1 VASAIL
7 FPRSRH
13 AKLKK
18 PGDMMRKLIAPLLTL
33 LLVLGLGAG
42 IYVSVNEQL
51 AKQSTVTV
59 RGLIGSEKED
69 FFRDPRVIEAL
80 AKQGL
85 AVELEKAG
93 SRQIATQFK
102 LKDYDFAFPSG
113 APAAEK
119 IKREANV
126 NKAYE
131 VFFTP
136 MAVASWKLIAG
147 ILEANGIVSQRDGV
161 YYIIDLTRLLQFVTA
176 EKRWSDLGKNEGY
189 NVKKS
194 LLVGTTDVRQSN
206 SAAMYLSL
214 ASYILNNNNIVDS
227 AAQIGPIIQPL
238 ESLFLRQGFV
248 ENSSASPF
256 KDYLVMGAGKAPLLM
271 IYEAQYLEEASRANS
286 GVSNAMAL
294 LYPEPT
300 IFTKHILVPFNDK
313 GDRLGTA
320 LADDPELQKLAIEH
334 GFRNRDAAGFR
345 DFVKSHRL
353 EVPDT
358 LVNVVEPPTF
368 EILEQMIVMIEQRY
382 KGN

>member
-1 VASAIL
+1 
-7 FPRSRH
+7 
-13 AKLKK
+13 
-18 PGDMMRKLIAPLLTL
+18 MRKLIAPILTL

-51 AKQSTVTV
+51 SKQSIVTV

-69 FFRDPRVIEAL
+69 FFRDPLVVAAL

-85 AVELEKAG
+85 TVEFEKAG
-93 SRQIATQFK
+93 SRQIATQYK

-119 IKREANV
+119 IKREASV

-136 MAVASWKLIAG
+136 MAVASWKMIAG
-147 ILEANGIVSQRDGV
+147 ILEANGLVKQREGI
-161 YYIIDLTRLLQFVTA
+161 YYIIDMTRLLQLIAA
-176 EKRWSDLGKNEGY
+176 EKRWSDLAKNDAY

-194 LLVGTTDVRQSN
+194 LLMGTTDVRQSN

-248 ENSSASPF
+248 ENSSAGPF
-256 KDYLVMGAGKAPLLM
+256 KDYLVMGPGKAPLVM

-286 GVSNAMAL
+286 GLNDAMAL

-300 IFTKHILVPFNDK
+300 IFTKHILIPFNDK
-313 GDRLGTA
+313 GERLGVA
-320 LADDPELQKLAIEH
+320 LADDPELQKLALEH

-345 DFVKSHRL
+345 NFLKSHNL
-353 EVPDT
+353 AVPDT

-368 EILEQMIVMIEQRY
+368 EILEQMITMIEQRY

>member
-1 VASAIL
+1 MK
-7 FPRSRH
+7 
-13 AKLKK
+13 KL
-18 PGDMMRKLIAPLLTL
+18 APLLTL

-51 AKQSTVTV
+51 AQQRVVTV

-69 FFRDPRVIEAL
+69 FFNDPRVIAAL
-80 AKQGL
+80 AKKGL
-85 AVELEKAG
+85 AVEVEKAG
-93 SRQIATQFK
+93 SRQIATQFR
-102 LKDYDFAFPSG
+102 LKEYDFAFPSG

-119 IKREANV
+119 IKREAGK

-161 YYIIDLTRLLQFVTA
+161 YYIIDMTRLLQFVIA
-176 EKRWSDLGKNEGY
+176 EKRWSDLAKNAGY

-194 LLVGTTDVRQSN
+194 LLMGTTDVRQSN
-206 SAAMYLSL
+206 SAAMYLAL

-227 AAQIGPIIQPL
+227 SAQITPIIQPL
-238 ESLFLRQGFV
+238 QSLFLRQGFV
-248 ENSSASPF
+248 ENSSAAPF
-256 KDYLVMGAGKAPLLM
+256 NDYLVMGPGKAPLVM
-271 IYEAQYLEEASRANS
+271 IYEAQYLEEASRPNT
-286 GVSNAMAL
+286 GINDKMVL

-300 IFTKHILVPFNDK
+300 IFTKHFLVPFNDK
-313 GDRLGTA
+313 GNQLGLA
-320 LADDPELQKLAIEH
+320 LMDDPELQKLAIEH
-334 GFRNRDAAGFR
+334 GFRNHDGAGFR
-345 DFVKSHRL
+345 EYVKAHNL
-353 EVPDT
+353 TVPDI
-358 LVNVVEPPTF
+358 LVNVVEPPTY

>member
-1 VASAIL
+1 M
-7 FPRSRH
+7 
-13 AKLKK
+13 K
-18 PGDMMRKLIAPLLTL
+18 KLIAPLLTL
-33 LLVLGLGAG
+33 LLVLGLAVG
-42 IYVSVNEQL
+42 IYVSVNEQMSQHRIV
-51 AKQSTVTV
+51 AV

-69 FFRDPRVIEAL
+69 FFRDPRVVDAL
-80 AKQGL
+80 AKKGL
-85 AVELEKAG
+85 AVEVEKAG
-93 SRQIATQFK
+93 SRQIATQYT

-119 IKREANV
+119 IKQEAGV

-161 YYIIDLTRLLQFVTA
+161 YFIIDLTRMLQLVIA
-176 EKRWSDLGKNEGY
+176 EKRWSDLAKNEGY

-194 LLVGTTDVRQSN
+194 LLMGTTDVRQSN
-206 SAAMYLSL
+206 SAAMYLAL

-248 ENSSASPF
+248 ENSSAGPF
-256 KDYLVMGAGKAPLLM
+256 NDYLVMGPGKAPLVM
-271 IYEAQYLEEASRANS
+271 VYEAQYLQEASRPGGGIS
-286 GVSNAMAL
+286 DTMAL

-300 IFTKHILVPFNDK
+300 LFTKHILVPFNDK
-313 GDRLGTA
+313 GNQLGAA
-320 LADDPELQKLAIEH
+320 LTDDPELQKLAIEH
-334 GFRNRDAAGFR
+334 GFRNRDATGFR
-345 DFVKSHRL
+345 DFVKSHKL
-353 EVPDT
+353 TVPDT
-358 LVNVVEPPTF
+358 LVNVIEPPTF

>member
-1 VASAIL
+1 M
-7 FPRSRH
+7 
-13 AKLKK
+13 K
-18 PGDMMRKLIAPLLTL
+18 KLIAPILTL
-33 LLVLGLGAG
+33 LLVLGLGVG

-51 AKQSTVTV
+51 SKQSIVTV

-69 FFRDPRVIEAL
+69 FFRDPLVVAAL

-85 AVELEKAG
+85 AVEVEKAG
-93 SRQIATQFK
+93 SRQIATQYK

-113 APAAEK
+113 SPAAEK
-119 IKREANV
+119 IKREAGV

-136 MAVASWKLIAG
+136 MAVASWKVIAG
-147 ILEANGIVSQRDGV
+147 ILEANGIVKQREGI
-161 YYIIDLTRLLQFVTA
+161 YYIIDMTRLLQLIAA
-176 EKRWSDLGKNEGY
+176 EKRWSDLTKNEAY

-194 LLVGTTDVRQSN
+194 LLMGTTDVRQSN

-227 AAQIGPIIQPL
+227 AAQIGQIIQPL
-238 ESLFLRQGFV
+238 ESLFLRQGFM
-248 ENSSASPF
+248 ENSSAGPF
-256 KDYLVMGAGKAPLLM
+256 KDYLVMGPGKAPLVM
-271 IYEAQYLEEASRANS
+271 IYESQYLEEASRSNS
-286 GVSNAMAL
+286 GLSDAMAL

-300 IFTKHILVPFNDK
+300 IFTKHILIPFNDK
-313 GDRLGTA
+313 GDRLGAA

-334 GFRNRDAAGFR
+334 GFRNRDSAGFR
-345 DFVKSHRL
+345 NFLKSHNL
-353 EVPDT
+353 TVPDT

-368 EILEQMIVMIEQRY
+368 EMLEQMITMIEQRY

>member
-1 VASAIL
+1 M
-7 FPRSRH
+7 
-13 AKLKK
+13 K
-18 PGDMMRKLIAPLLTL
+18 KLIAPLLTL

-51 AKQSTVTV
+51 GKERIVTV

-69 FFRDPRVIEAL
+69 FFRDPRVVEAL
-80 AKQGL
+80 AKKGL
-85 AVELEKAG
+85 TVEVEKAG

-119 IKREANV
+119 IKRETKV

-136 MAVASWKLIAG
+136 MAVASWKMIAT
-147 ILEANGIVSQRDGV
+147 ILEANGIVKQRDNI
-161 YYIIDLTRLLQFVTA
+161 YYIIDMTRLLQSIAA
-176 EKRWSDLGKNEGY
+176 EKRWSDLAKNEGY

-194 LLVGTTDVRQSN
+194 LLMGTTDVRQSN

-227 AAQIGPIIQPL
+227 AAQIGPIIQPV
-238 ESLFLRQGFV
+238 ESLFLRQGFM
-248 ENSSASPF
+248 ENSSAGPF
-256 KDYLVMGAGKAPLLM
+256 NDYLVMGPGKAPLVM
-271 IYEAQYLEEASRANS
+271 IYEAQYLQEAVRASS
-286 GVSNAMAL
+286 GLNDAMVL

-300 IFTKHILVPFNDK
+300 IFTKHILIPFNDK
-313 GDRLGTA
+313 GDRLAAA

-345 DFVKSHRL
+345 NFVKSHNL
-353 EVPDT
+353 AVPDT

>member
-1 VASAIL
+1 
-7 FPRSRH
+7 
-13 AKLKK
+13 
-18 PGDMMRKLIAPLLTL
+18 MMRKLIAPLLTL
-33 LLVLGLGAG
+33 LLVVGVGAG

-51 AKQSTVTV
+51 GKERIVRV

-69 FFRDPRVIEAL
+69 FFRDPRVVAAL
-80 AKQGL
+80 EKRGL
-85 AVELEKAG
+85 AVDLEKAG

-102 LKDYDFAFPSG
+102 LVNYDFAFPSG
-113 APAAEK
+113 SPAAEK
-119 IKREANV
+119 IKREAKV

-147 ILEANGIVSQRDGV
+147 ILEANGIVSQRDGI
-161 YYIIDLTRLLQFVTA
+161 YYIIDMTRLLQFAIA
-176 EKRWSDLGKNEGY
+176 EQRWSDLAKHEAY

-194 LLVGTTDVRQSN
+194 VLMATTDVRQSN

-227 AAQIGPIIQPL
+227 AAQIEPIIQRL
-238 ESLFLRQGFV
+238 ESLFLRQGLV
-248 ENSSASPF
+248 ENSSAGPF
-256 KDYLVMGAGKAPLLM
+256 NDYLVMGPGKAPLVM
-271 IYEAQYLEEASRANS
+271 IYEAQYLQEATRANS
-286 GVSNAMAL
+286 GLSDAMTL

-300 IFTKHILVPFNDK
+300 IFTKHILIPFNDK
-313 GDRLGTA
+313 GDRLGVA

-345 DFVKSHRL
+345 SFVKNHSL
-353 EVPDT
+353 SVPDT
-358 LVNVVEPPTF
+358 LVSVVEPPTY

>member
-1 VASAIL
+1 M
-7 FPRSRH
+7 
-13 AKLKK
+13 K
-18 PGDMMRKLIAPLLTL
+18 KLIAPILTL
-33 LLVLGLGAG
+33 LLVLGLGVG

-51 AKQSTVTV
+51 SKQSIVTV

-69 FFRDPRVIEAL
+69 FFRDPQVVAAL

-85 AVELEKAG
+85 AVEVEKAG
-93 SRQIATQFK
+93 SRQIATQYK

-113 APAAEK
+113 SPAAEK
-119 IKREANV
+119 IKREAGV

-136 MAVASWKLIAG
+136 MAVASWKMIAG
-147 ILEANGIVSQRDGV
+147 ILEANGIVKQREGI
-161 YYIIDLTRLLQFVTA
+161 YFIIDMTRLLQFVIA
-176 EKRWSDLGKNEGY
+176 EKRWSDLAKNEGY

-227 AAQIGPIIQPL
+227 ATQIGPIIQPL

-248 ENSSASPF
+248 ENSSAGPF
-256 KDYLVMGAGKAPLLM
+256 KDYLVMGPGKAPLVM
-271 IYEAQYLEEASRANS
+271 IYEAQYLEEAARANGGLS
-286 GVSNAMAL
+286 DSMAL

-300 IFTKHILVPFNDK
+300 IFTKHILIPFNDK
-313 GDRLGTA
+313 GNRLGVA
-320 LADDPELQKLAIEH
+320 LVDDPELQKLAIEH

-345 DFVKSHRL
+345 NFLKSHNMA
-353 EVPDT
+353 VPDI

-368 EILEQMIVMIEQRY
+368 EILEQMITMIEQRY

>member
-1 VASAIL
+1 M
-7 FPRSRH
+7 
-13 AKLKK
+13 K
-18 PGDMMRKLIAPLLTL
+18 KLIAPLLTL

-51 AKQSTVTV
+51 GKERIVAV

-69 FFRDPRVIEAL
+69 FFRDPRVVEAL
-80 AKQGL
+80 AKKGL
-85 AVELEKAG
+85 EVEVEKAG

-102 LKDYDFAFPSG
+102 LKDFDFAFPSG

-119 IKREANV
+119 IKRETKV

-136 MAVASWKLIAG
+136 MAVASWKMIAA
-147 ILEANGIVSQRDGV
+147 ILEANGIVKQRDNI
-161 YYIIDLTRLLQFVTA
+161 YYIIDMTRLLQSIAA
-176 EKRWSDLGKNEGY
+176 EKRWSDLAKNEGY

-194 LLVGTTDVRQSN
+194 LLMGTTDVRQSN

-238 ESLFLRQGFV
+238 ESLFLRQGFM
-248 ENSSASPF
+248 ENSSAGPF
-256 KDYLVMGAGKAPLLM
+256 NDYLVMGPGKAPLVM
-271 IYEAQYLEEASRANS
+271 IYEAQYLQEAVRASS
-286 GVSNAMAL
+286 GLNDAMVL

-300 IFTKHILVPFNDK
+300 IFTKHILIPFNDK
-313 GDRLGTA
+313 GDRLAAA

-345 DFVKSHRL
+345 NFVKSHNL
-353 EVPDT
+353 AVPDT